1 MITKETTQQNADT
14 SGGVHVNSEE
24 NAGSD
29 IRSYVKIGIDVM
41 NAPTIYANKITQ
53 KNATGSIMEDA
64 IAINVD
70 FYTHQEL
77 NQEVNSE

>member
-1 MITKETTQQNADT
+1 MITKETKQQNADT

-41 NAPTIYANKITQ
+41 NAPTIYAN
-53 KNATGSIMEDA
+53 
-64 IAINVD
+64 
-70 FYTHQEL
+70 
-77 NQEVNSE
+77 